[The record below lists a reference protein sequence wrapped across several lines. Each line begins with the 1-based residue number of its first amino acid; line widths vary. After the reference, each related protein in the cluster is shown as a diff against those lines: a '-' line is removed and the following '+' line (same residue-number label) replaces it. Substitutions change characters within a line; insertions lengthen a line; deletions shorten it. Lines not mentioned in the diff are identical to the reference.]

1 MSTTETAATF
11 ASAVHELVSDFSI
24 YAERLYAELD
34 EGKSGTDATRAA
46 TKAAQSKMLSGLG
59 EFEYWP
65 QSGRIDGAIDT
76 EVGPIA
82 FEGGK
87 ICGSEQVDIQSGP
100 VAQWQAALTQVD
112 HAIEVASDSQEPS
125 LAVATLSKIWAGIE
139 NTTGILAVHGQRMW
153 EKIDPSDQPAVLGQL
168 SAAFKDQL
176 ALHVTAPA
184 TGRREQSPGAKQ
196 IDHPWLAEAMQ
207 LEATG
212 RSEQSLDIIF
222 EKLDDWLLGGS
233 FDACSSFLAD
243 APVDELSTAQ
253 LLTILTATL
262 PACTKLPARAT
273 FFDRVRQFLRGR
285 GEDADTLL
293 SGLKS

>member
-1 MSTTETAATF
+1 MSTAETTATIASEWLKHQQVF
-11 ASAVHELVSDFSI
+11 ADSLI
-24 YAERLYAELD
+24 AEFD
-34 EGKSGTDATRAA
+34 EGKSLKDAIRAA
-46 TKAAQSKMLSGLG
+46 NRASQHSRMLSG
-59 EFEYWP
+59 
-65 QSGRIDGAIDT
+65 SGVYEIWDASGCIEGSIHT
-76 EVGPIA
+76 EEGHIF
-82 FEGGK
+82 FEGG
-87 ICGSEQVDIQSGP
+87 EVRDYENVDIQSGLVP
-100 VAQWQAALTQVD
+100 QWQAALTQVD

-125 LAVATLSKIWAGIE
+125 LAVATLSKIWAGLE
-139 NTTGILAVHGQRMW
+139 NTTGILAVHGQQVW
-153 EKIDPSDQPAVLGQL
+153 NKIDPGDQPEVLGQL
-168 SAAFKDQL
+168 PAAFKDQL
-176 ALHVTAPA
+176 ALYVAAPA

-212 RSEQSLDIIF
+212 RSEESLDIIF

-262 PACTKLPARAT
+262 PACTKLPPRAT